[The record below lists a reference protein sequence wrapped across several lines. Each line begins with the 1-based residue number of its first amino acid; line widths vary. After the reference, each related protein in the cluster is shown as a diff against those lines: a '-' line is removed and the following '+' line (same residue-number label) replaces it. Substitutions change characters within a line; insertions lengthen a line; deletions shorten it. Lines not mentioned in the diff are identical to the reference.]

1 MKGFIEW
8 FRPNARIKR
17 WIFLILVG
25 IILACYG
32 ISTIIVKEE
41 LEILQLLLIIFSF
54 ILGFTCIVIGIVF
67 LQKRTM
73 EMLIE
78 STDSRVKNNRNHINI
93 NSLIFNKKVYNQ
105 GPRIVVIG
113 GGTGLN
119 SVLRGLKNYTDNIT
133 AIVAIS
139 DYGFNLSDSRRILAT
154 MPLDDVKDSIIS
166 LATDEETMKGI
177 IDLKFTEGRLQSLAF
192 GDILL
197 YAMNEYCKDFTQS
210 IEKTKDILNMT
221 GKVLPVTLDEIKV
234 CAELEDG
241 TTIEGKANIPDVV
254 DSKTSKINR
263 IYITPYSCKPAPR
276 SNRSYNGSRCSC
288 NSTRKFIYKYNTKL
302 ISKRCNKSN

>member
-1 MKGFIEW
+1 MKGFFKW
-8 FRPNARIKR
+8 FSNSTKMKR
-17 WIFLILVG
+17 WIFLILLG
-25 IILACYG
+25 IILLLFS
-32 ISTIIVKEE
+32 ISNILVVKE
-41 LEILQLLLIIFSF
+41 LDFNQVGKIVITF
-54 ILGFTCIVIGIVF
+54 ILGFVAIVIGIVCI
-67 LQKRTM
+67 QKRTL
-73 EMLIE
+73 ELLIE
-78 STDSRVKNNRNHINI
+78 NTDSRKNVDVK
-93 NSLIFNKKVYNQ
+93 SLIFNKKVYNQ

-254 DSKTSKINR
+254 NSKTSKINR

-288 NSTRKFIYKYNTKL
+288 YSTRKFIYKYNTKL

>member
-1 MKGFIEW
+1 MNGFFKW
-8 FRPNARIKR
+8 FKSNTKMKR
-17 WIFLILVG
+17 WIFLILLG
-25 IILACYG
+25 IILLLFS
-32 ISTIIVKEE
+32 ISNILVVKE
-41 LEILQLLLIIFSF
+41 LDFNQVGKIVITF
-54 ILGFTCIVIGIVF
+54 ILGFVAIVIGIVCI
-67 LQKRTM
+67 QKRTL
-73 EMLIE
+73 ELLIE
-78 STDSRVKNNRNHINI
+78 NTDSRKNVDVKP
-93 NSLIFNKKVYNQ
+93 LIFNKKVYNQ

-254 DSKTSKINR
+254 NSKTSKINR

-288 NSTRKFIYKYNTKL
+288 YSTRKFIYKYNTKL

>member
-1 MKGFIEW
+1 MNGFFKW
-8 FRPNARIKR
+8 FKSNTKMKR
-17 WIFLILVG
+17 WIFLILLG
-25 IILACYG
+25 IILLLFS
-32 ISTIIVKEE
+32 ISNILVVKE
-41 LEILQLLLIIFSF
+41 LDFNQVGKIVITF
-54 ILGFTCIVIGIVF
+54 ILGFVAIVIGIVCI
-67 LQKRTM
+67 QKRTL
-73 EMLIE
+73 ELLIE
-78 STDSRVKNNRNHINI
+78 NTDSRKNADVK
-93 NSLIFNKKVYNQ
+93 SLIFNKKVYNQ

-254 DSKTSKINR
+254 NSKTSKINR

-288 NSTRKFIYKYNTKL
+288 YSTRKFIYKYNTKL

>member
-1 MKGFIEW
+1 MNGFFKW
-8 FRPNARIKR
+8 FKSNTKMKR
-17 WIFLILVG
+17 WIFLILLG
-25 IILACYG
+25 IILLLFS
-32 ISTIIVKEE
+32 ISNILVVKE
-41 LEILQLLLIIFSF
+41 LDFNQVGKIVITF
-54 ILGFTCIVIGIVF
+54 ILGFVAIVIGIVCI
-67 LQKRTM
+67 QKRTL
-73 EMLIE
+73 ELLIE
-78 STDSRVKNNRNHINI
+78 NADSRKNVDVK
-93 NSLIFNKKVYNQ
+93 SLIFNKKVYNQ

-254 DSKTSKINR
+254 NSKTSKINR

-288 NSTRKFIYKYNTKL
+288 YSTRKFIYKYNTKL

>member
-1 MKGFIEW
+1 MNGFFKW
-8 FRPNARIKR
+8 FKSNTKMKR
-17 WIFLILVG
+17 WIFLILLG
-25 IILACYG
+25 IILLLFS
-32 ISTIIVKEE
+32 ISNILVVKE
-41 LEILQLLLIIFSF
+41 LDFNQVGKIVITFIF
-54 ILGFTCIVIGIVF
+54 GFVAIVIGIVCI
-67 LQKRTM
+67 QKRTL
-73 EMLIE
+73 ELLIE
-78 STDSRVKNNRNHINI
+78 NTDSRKNVDVK
-93 NSLIFNKKVYNQ
+93 SLIFNKKVYNQ

-254 DSKTSKINR
+254 NSKTSKINR

-288 NSTRKFIYKYNTKL
+288 YSTRKFIYKYNTKL

>member
-1 MKGFIEW
+1 M
-8 FRPNARIKR
+8 KR
-17 WIFLILVG
+17 WIFLILLG
-25 IILACYG
+25 IILLLFS
-32 ISTIIVKEE
+32 ISNILVVKE
-41 LEILQLLLIIFSF
+41 LDFNQVGKIVITF
-54 ILGFTCIVIGIVF
+54 ILGFVAIVIGIVCI
-67 LQKRTM
+67 QKRTL
-73 EMLIE
+73 ELLIE
-78 STDSRVKNNRNHINI
+78 NTDSRKNVDVK
-93 NSLIFNKKVYNQ
+93 SLIFNKKVYNQ

-254 DSKTSKINR
+254 NSKTSKINR

-288 NSTRKFIYKYNTKL
+288 YSTRKFIYKYNTKL

>member
-1 MKGFIEW
+1 M
-8 FRPNARIKR
+8 
-17 WIFLILVG
+17 
-25 IILACYG
+25 
-32 ISTIIVKEE
+32 VKE
-41 LEILQLLLIIFSF
+41 LDFNQVGKIVITF
-54 ILGFTCIVIGIVF
+54 ILGFVAIVIGIVCI
-67 LQKRTM
+67 QKRTL
-73 EMLIE
+73 ELLIE
-78 STDSRVKNNRNHINI
+78 NTDSRKNVDVK
-93 NSLIFNKKVYNQ
+93 SLIFNKKVYNQ

-254 DSKTSKINR
+254 NSKTSKINR

-288 NSTRKFIYKYNTKL
+288 YSTRKFIYKYNTKL

>member
-1 MKGFIEW
+1 MNGFFKW
-8 FRPNARIKR
+8 FKSNTKMKR
-17 WIFLILVG
+17 WIFLILLG
-25 IILACYG
+25 IILLLFS
-32 ISTIIVKEE
+32 ISNILVVKE
-41 LEILQLLLIIFSF
+41 LDFNQVGKIVITF
-54 ILGFTCIVIGIVF
+54 ILGFVAIVIGIVCI
-67 LQKRTM
+67 QKRTL
-73 EMLIE
+73 ELLIE
-78 STDSRVKNNRNHINI
+78 NTDSRKNVDVK
-93 NSLIFNKKVYNQ
+93 SLIFNKKVYNQ

-241 TTIEGKANIPDVV
+241 TTIEGKANIPGVV
-254 DSKTSKINR
+254 NSKTSKINR

-288 NSTRKFIYKYNTKL
+288 YSTRKFIYKYNTKL

>member
-1 MKGFIEW
+1 MNGFFKW
-8 FRPNARIKR
+8 FKSNTKMKR
-17 WIFLILVG
+17 WIFLILLG
-25 IILACYG
+25 IILLLFS
-32 ISTIIVKEE
+32 ISNILVVKE
-41 LEILQLLLIIFSF
+41 LDFNQVGKIVITF
-54 ILGFTCIVIGIVF
+54 ILGFVAIVIGIVCI
-67 LQKRTM
+67 QKRTL
-73 EMLIE
+73 ELLIE
-78 STDSRVKNNRNHINI
+78 NTDSRKNVDVK
-93 NSLIFNKKVYNQ
+93 SLIFNKKVYNQ

-254 DSKTSKINR
+254 NTKTSKINR

-288 NSTRKFIYKYNTKL
+288 YSTRKFIYKYNTKL

>member
-1 MKGFIEW
+1 MNGFFKW
-8 FRPNARIKR
+8 FKSNTKMKR
-17 WIFLILVG
+17 WIFLILLG
-25 IILACYG
+25 IILLLFS
-32 ISTIIVKEE
+32 ISNILVVKE
-41 LEILQLLLIIFSF
+41 LDFNQVGKIVITF
-54 ILGFTCIVIGIVF
+54 ILGFVAIVIGIVCI
-67 LQKRTM
+67 QKRTL
-73 EMLIE
+73 ELLIE
-78 STDSRVKNNRNHINI
+78 NTDSRKNVDVK
-93 NSLIFNKKVYNQ
+93 SLIFNKKVYNQ

-192 GDILL
+192 GDILI

-254 DSKTSKINR
+254 NSKTSKINR

-288 NSTRKFIYKYNTKL
+288 YSTRKFIYKYNTKL

>member
-1 MKGFIEW
+1 MNGFFKW
-8 FRPNARIKR
+8 FKSNTKMKR
-17 WIFLILVG
+17 WIFLILLG
-25 IILACYG
+25 IILLLFS
-32 ISTIIVKEE
+32 ISNILLVKE
-41 LEILQLLLIIFSF
+41 LDFNQVGKIVITF
-54 ILGFTCIVIGIVF
+54 ILGFVAIVIGIVCI
-67 LQKRTM
+67 QKRTL
-73 EMLIE
+73 ELLIE
-78 STDSRVKNNRNHINI
+78 NTDSRKNVDVK
-93 NSLIFNKKVYNQ
+93 SLIFNKKVYNQ

-254 DSKTSKINR
+254 NSKTSKINR

-288 NSTRKFIYKYNTKL
+288 YSTRKFIYKYNTKL

>member
-1 MKGFIEW
+1 MNGFFKW
-8 FRPNARIKR
+8 FKSNTKMKR
-17 WIFLILVG
+17 WIFLILLG
-25 IILACYG
+25 IILLLFS
-32 ISTIIVKEE
+32 ISNILVVKE
-41 LEILQLLLIIFSF
+41 LDFNQVGKIVITF
-54 ILGFTCIVIGIVF
+54 ILGFVAIVIGIVCI
-67 LQKRTM
+67 QKRTL
-73 EMLIE
+73 ELLIE
-78 STDSRVKNNRNHINI
+78 NTDSRKNVDVK
-93 NSLIFNKKVYNQ
+93 SLIFNKKVYNQ

-254 DSKTSKINR
+254 NSKTSKINR

-276 SNRSYNGSRCSC
+276 SNRSYNGSRCGC
-288 NSTRKFIYKYNTKL
+288 YSTRKFIYKYNTKL

>member
-1 MKGFIEW
+1 MNGFFKW
-8 FRPNARIKR
+8 FKSNTKMKR
-17 WIFLILVG
+17 WIFLILLG
-25 IILACYG
+25 IILLLFS
-32 ISTIIVKEE
+32 ISNILVVKE
-41 LEILQLLLIIFSF
+41 LDFNQVGKIVITF
-54 ILGFTCIVIGIVF
+54 ILGFVAIVIGIVCI
-67 LQKRTM
+67 QKRTL
-73 EMLIE
+73 ELLIE
-78 STDSRVKNNRNHINI
+78 NTDSRKNVDVK
-93 NSLIFNKKVYNQ
+93 SLIFNKKVYNQ

-166 LATDEETMKGI
+166 LSTDEETMKGI

-254 DSKTSKINR
+254 NSKTSKINR

-288 NSTRKFIYKYNTKL
+288 YSTRKFIYKYNTKL

>member
-1 MKGFIEW
+1 MNGFFKW
-8 FRPNARIKR
+8 FKSNTKMKR
-17 WIFLILVG
+17 WIFLILLG
-25 IILACYG
+25 IILLLFS
-32 ISTIIVKEE
+32 ISNILVVKE
-41 LEILQLLLIIFSF
+41 LDFNQVGKIVITF
-54 ILGFTCIVIGIVF
+54 ILGFVAIVIGIVCI
-67 LQKRTM
+67 QKRTL
-73 EMLIE
+73 ELLIE
-78 STDSRVKNNRNHINI
+78 NTDSRKNVDVK
-93 NSLIFNKKVYNQ
+93 SLIFNKKVYNQ

-154 MPLDDVKDSIIS
+154 MPLDDVKGSIIS

-254 DSKTSKINR
+254 NSKTSKINR

-288 NSTRKFIYKYNTKL
+288 YSTRKFIYKYNTKL

>member
-1 MKGFIEW
+1 MNGFFKW
-8 FRPNARIKR
+8 FKSNTKMKR
-17 WIFLILVG
+17 WIFLILLG
-25 IILACYG
+25 IILLLFS
-32 ISTIIVKEE
+32 ISNILVVKE
-41 LEILQLLLIIFSF
+41 LDFNQIGKIVITF
-54 ILGFTCIVIGIVF
+54 ILGFVAIVIGIVCI
-67 LQKRTM
+67 QKRTL
-73 EMLIE
+73 ELLIE
-78 STDSRVKNNRNHINI
+78 NTDSRKNVDVK
-93 NSLIFNKKVYNQ
+93 SLIFNKKVYNQ

-254 DSKTSKINR
+254 NSKTSKINR

-288 NSTRKFIYKYNTKL
+288 YSTRKFIYKYNTKL

>member
-1 MKGFIEW
+1 MKGFFRW
-8 FRPNARIKR
+8 FKSSTKMKR
-17 WIFLILVG
+17 WIFLILLG
-25 IILACYG
+25 IILLLFS
-32 ISTIIVKEE
+32 ISNILVVKE
-41 LEILQLLLIIFSF
+41 LDFNQVGKIVITF
-54 ILGFTCIVIGIVF
+54 ILGFVAIVIGIVCI
-67 LQKRTM
+67 QKRTL
-73 EMLIE
+73 ELLIE
-78 STDSRVKNNRNHINI
+78 NTDSRKNVDVK
-93 NSLIFNKKVYNQ
+93 SLIFNKKVYNQ

-254 DSKTSKINR
+254 NSKTSKINR

-288 NSTRKFIYKYNTKL
+288 YSTRKFIYKYNTKL

>member
-1 MKGFIEW
+1 MNGFFKW
-8 FRPNARIKR
+8 FKSNTKMKR
-17 WIFLILVG
+17 WIFLILLG
-25 IILACYG
+25 IILLLFS
-32 ISTIIVKEE
+32 ISNILVEKELDFNQVGKIV
-41 LEILQLLLIIFSF
+41 ITF
-54 ILGFTCIVIGIVF
+54 ILGFVAIVIGIVCI
-67 LQKRTM
+67 QKRTL
-73 EMLIE
+73 ELLIE
-78 STDSRVKNNRNHINI
+78 NTDSRKNVDVK
-93 NSLIFNKKVYNQ
+93 SLIFNKKVYNQ

-254 DSKTSKINR
+254 NSKTSKINR

-288 NSTRKFIYKYNTKL
+288 YSTRKFIYKYNTKL

>member
-1 MKGFIEW
+1 MNGFFKW
-8 FRPNARIKR
+8 FKSNTKMKR
-17 WIFLILVG
+17 WIFLILLG
-25 IILACYG
+25 IILLLFS
-32 ISTIIVKEE
+32 ISNILVVKE
-41 LEILQLLLIIFSF
+41 LDFNQVGKIVITF
-54 ILGFTCIVIGIVF
+54 ILGFVAIVIGIVCI
-67 LQKRTM
+67 QKRTL
-73 EMLIE
+73 ELLIE
-78 STDSRVKNNRNHINI
+78 NTDSRKNVDVR
-93 NSLIFNKKVYNQ
+93 SLIFNKKVYNQ

-254 DSKTSKINR
+254 NSKTSKINR

-288 NSTRKFIYKYNTKL
+288 YSTRKFIYKYNTKL

>member
-1 MKGFIEW
+1 MNGFFKW
-8 FRPNARIKR
+8 FKSNTKMKR
-17 WIFLILVG
+17 WIFLILLG
-25 IILACYG
+25 IILLLFS
-32 ISTIIVKEE
+32 ISNILVVKE
-41 LEILQLLLIIFSF
+41 LDFNQVGKIVITF
-54 ILGFTCIVIGIVF
+54 ILGFVAIVIGIVCI
-67 LQKRTM
+67 QKRTL
-73 EMLIE
+73 ELLIE
-78 STDSRVKNNRNHINI
+78 NTDSRKNVDVK
-93 NSLIFNKKVYNQ
+93 SLIFNKKVYNQ

-254 DSKTSKINR
+254 NSKTSKINR

-288 NSTRKFIYKYNTKL
+288 YSTRKFIYKYNTKL

>member
-1 MKGFIEW
+1 MNGFFKW
-8 FRPNARIKR
+8 FKSNTKMKR
-17 WIFLILVG
+17 WIFLILLG
-25 IILACYG
+25 IILLLFS
-32 ISTIIVKEE
+32 ISNILVVKE
-41 LEILQLLLIIFSF
+41 LDFNQVGKIVITF
-54 ILGFTCIVIGIVF
+54 ILGFVAIVIGIVCI
-67 LQKRTM
+67 QKRTL
-73 EMLIE
+73 ELLIE
-78 STDSRVKNNRNHINI
+78 NTDSRKNVDVK
-93 NSLIFNKKVYNQ
+93 SLIFNKKVYNQ

-254 DSKTSKINR
+254 NSKTSKINR

-288 NSTRKFIYKYNTKL
+288 YSTRKFIYKYNAKL

>member
-1 MKGFIEW
+1 MNGFFKW
-8 FRPNARIKR
+8 FKSNTKMKR
-17 WIFLILVG
+17 WIFLILLG
-25 IILACYG
+25 IILLLFS
-32 ISTIIVKEE
+32 ISNILVVKE
-41 LEILQLLLIIFSF
+41 LDFNQVGKIVITF
-54 ILGFTCIVIGIVF
+54 ILGVVAIVIGIVCI
-67 LQKRTM
+67 QKRTL
-73 EMLIE
+73 ELLIE
-78 STDSRVKNNRNHINI
+78 NTDSRKNVDVR
-93 NSLIFNKKVYNQ
+93 SLIFNKKVYNQ

-254 DSKTSKINR
+254 NSKTSKINR

-288 NSTRKFIYKYNTKL
+288 YSTRKFIYKYNTKL